1 MPGNW
6 RDESVPLTVGRRM
19 LKNVKDHKD
28 LRSLLLAL
36 LSTSGTLAGISLA
49 LVGIV
54 NLKVSNTRVE
64 TLADDMFLL
73 SSLGFLVVCYL
84 TFFTLRRHNW
94 KSVQHWTNLID
105 VVFLSSLT
113 LLVTSGF
120 VVVYEFM

>member
-1 MPGNW
+1 
-6 RDESVPLTVGRRM
+6 M
-19 LKNVKDHKD
+19 LKNVKDPKA

-54 NLKVSNTRVE
+54 NLKVSNTKVE

-73 SSLGFLVVCYL
+73 SSLGFLIVCYL

-94 KSVQHWTNLID
+94 KSVQHWTNVID
-105 VVFLSSLT
+105 VVFLCSLT

>member
-1 MPGNW
+1 
-6 RDESVPLTVGRRM
+6 M
-19 LKNVKDHKD
+19 LKNIKDPKD

-54 NLKVSNTRVE
+54 NLKVSNTKVE

-73 SSLGFLVVCYL
+73 SSLGFLVVCYFA
-84 TFFTLRRHNW
+84 FFTLRRRNL
-94 KSVQHWTNLID
+94 KSVQHWTNVID
-105 VVFLSSLT
+105 VVFLCSLT
-113 LLVTSGF
+113 LLVMSGF